1 MDLANIKQSDTTT
14 VELKLPNAEETP
26 LLNPD
31 GSPMSIEVYGSFSD
45 QYRSII
51 DAQQNLRI
59 KKASKNGGKVT
70 FSAEEVR
77 ENRMALAVGCVKSW
91 NITFNGKCPECT
103 PDNVR
108 QVFSEYPFIRL
119 AVEMAIE
126 TPDNFLESS
135 SKN

>member
-1 MDLANIKQSDTTT
+1 MDLASIKQSDTTT

-26 LLNPD
+26 LTNDD
-31 GSPMSIEVYGSFSD
+31 GSNMSVEVYGSFSD
-45 QYRSII
+45 QYRAIV

-77 ENRMALAVGCVKSW
+77 ENRMNLVVGCVKSW
-91 NITFNGKCPECT
+91 NITLNGECPECT

-108 QVFSEYPFIRL
+108 RIFTEYPFIRV